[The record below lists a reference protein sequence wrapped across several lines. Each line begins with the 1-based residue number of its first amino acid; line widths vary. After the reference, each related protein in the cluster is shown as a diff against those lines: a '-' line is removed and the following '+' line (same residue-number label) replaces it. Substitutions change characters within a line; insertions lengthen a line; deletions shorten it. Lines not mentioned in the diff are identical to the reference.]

1 MDGGGLAWIGL
12 KLSHGENRGSSPL
25 GSANDFND
33 LVIGPRPLCPFLG
46 SFWGINVDERRR
58 TTPPSGPGSLH
69 TITVSTALT
78 PAQSVR
84 LDRAGMLRLELD
96 DSLLNQPFDLNKP
109 ATDQVSG

>member
-1 MDGGGLAWIGL
+1 
-12 KLSHGENRGSSPL
+12 
-25 GSANDFND
+25 
-33 LVIGPRPLCPFLG
+33 
-46 SFWGINVDERRR
+46 
-58 TTPPSGPGSLH
+58 
-69 TITVSTALT
+69 LT